1 MKTLLSSIE
10 RQQLKTILPEWEAIP
25 GRDAIY
31 KKFVFDNFEQA
42 FAWMTKV
49 AQQAEDL
56 NHHPEWF
63 NVWNT
68 VEVTLS
74 THESQ
79 GLTQADID
87 LALAMEK
94 LRHETESMAN

>member
-1 MKTLLSSIE
+1 MRTLLSSSD
-10 RQQLKTILPEWEAIP
+10 RQQLKNILPGWEPIP

-31 KKFVFDNFEQA
+31 KKFAFEDFEQA

-49 AQQAEDL
+49 AQVAEQI

-74 THESQ
+74 THDVQ
-79 GLTQADID
+79 GLTQSDIE
-87 LALAMEK
+87 LAKAMEK
-94 LRHETESMAN
+94 ILQESLAVTN

>member
-1 MKTLLSSIE
+1 MRTLLSSSD
-10 RQQLKTILPEWEAIP
+10 RQQLKKILPHWETIP

-31 KKFVFDNFEQA
+31 KKFVFSDFEQA

-49 AQQAEDL
+49 AQVAEQI

-74 THESQ
+74 THDVQ
-79 GLTQADID
+79 GLTQSDIE
-87 LALAMEK
+87 LAKAMEK
-94 LRHETESMAN
+94 LLQESVAMTS

>member
-1 MKTLLSSIE
+1 MRTLLSSSD
-10 RQQLKTILPEWEAIP
+10 RQQLKNILPGWEAIP

-31 KKFVFDNFEQA
+31 KKFVFSDFEQA

-49 AQQAEDL
+49 AQVAEQI

-74 THESQ
+74 THDVQ
-79 GLTQADID
+79 GLTQSDIE
-87 LALAMEK
+87 LAKAMER
-94 LRHETESMAN
+94 LLQESVAMTS